1 MCFLFAL
8 STNVYVPFLGIRG
21 ILAAIDVF
29 SDHVLVGVS
38 VPVMLIGVS
47 ITFTSNLV
55 IDYFPEWKLHS
66 IVLKDHVCFG
76 A

>member
-8 STNVYVPFLGIRG
+8 STNVYVSFLGIRG

-38 VPVMLIGVS
+38 VPVMLIGVF

-55 IDYFPEWKLHS
+55 IDIFQSGNY
-66 IVLKDHVCFG
+66 I